1 MRASN
6 FGERQL
12 AGLDFT
18 RLKTILVATDLS
30 VRENAAVQRARQLAL
45 AHGARLKLMY
55 MPPHGKEVP
64 TGATQRL
71 ANLACQLEESGEL
84 RVGLVPVRCN
94 EVDDLLEQA
103 ASVDLVVLPHRR
115 ARSTAAFFRGQPV
128 LRVLRGAGCPVLVTR
143 KAGDAYYQRILVG
156 VDFSPESQVLVKF
169 ATHLDVRA
177 SVQLFHAIDTADE
190 AKLRA
195 ADVTL
200 QAVQAYRERAINDAW
215 GSMHAFTDLLQAR
228 TRQLLAAVGRGE
240 AGLEIVKQQQ
250 RSGAELVVVGKTGS
264 SAWTDFLFGSVA
276 HRVLSWGSSDVLV
289 VPLRKIRPTPAR
301 QVREPVERTVVAA
314 RQRLGAS
321 HERA

>member
-12 AGLDFT
+12 AGRDFT

-30 VRENAAVQRARQLAL
+30 VREHAAVQRARQLAL

-55 MPPHGKEVP
+55 MPPHGKDVP

-103 ASVDLVVLPHRR
+103 AGVHLVVLPHRR
-115 ARSTAAFFRGQPV
+115 ALSTAAFIRGQPV
-128 LRVLRGAGCPVLVTR
+128 LRVLRGAGCPALVTR
-143 KAGDAYYQRILVG
+143 RAGDAYYRRILVG
-156 VDFSPESQVLVKF
+156 VDFSPESQVLVTF
-169 ATHLDVRA
+169 ASHLDSRA

-200 QAVQAYRERAINDAW
+200 HAVQAYRERAIDDAW
-215 GSMHAFTDLLQAR
+215 HSMHAFTDLFA
-228 TRQLLAAVGRGE
+228 
-240 AGLEIVKQQQ
+240 
-250 RSGAELVVVGKTGS
+250 
-264 SAWTDFLFGSVA
+264 
-276 HRVLSWGSSDVLV
+276 
-289 VPLRKIRPTPAR
+289 
-301 QVREPVERTVVAA
+301 VAA